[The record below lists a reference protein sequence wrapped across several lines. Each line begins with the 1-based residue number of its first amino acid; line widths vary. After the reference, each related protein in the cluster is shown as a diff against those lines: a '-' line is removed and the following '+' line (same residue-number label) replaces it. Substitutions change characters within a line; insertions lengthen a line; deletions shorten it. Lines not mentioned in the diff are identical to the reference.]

1 MTTILYA
8 GVDST
13 GKMESSVQYSDK
25 ARADTIALVVM
36 DETNQKMTILSIN
49 RDTMTKVRRY
59 TLNGNDNGLY
69 TTHIG
74 FAYSYGR
81 WRQGKLRKPLRGSF
95 ASAVERSC
103 KALCGDKIRI
113 PFLILTVLLVES
125 LLWFQT
131 MI

>member
-1 MTTILYA
+1 MMLAAITEIFFTRAKNIQYNNRVTTILYA

-59 TLNGNDNGLY
+59 TLLNGNDNGLY

-74 FAYSYGR
+74 FAYSYGDGVAR
-81 WRQGKLRKPLRGSF
+81 
-95 ASAVERSC
+95 
-103 KALCGDKIRI
+103 
-113 PFLILTVLLVES
+113 
-125 LLWFQT
+125 
-131 MI
+131 